1 VRLADVND
9 NMGKRAGAAGTMP
22 VFFVRLRYHGVPDLD
37 PLRIGTPSLHPAFTL
52 DDDQQLA
59 PSVGM
64 PVIPN
69 ACLEPNN
76 RRGRRGQRP

>member
-1 VRLADVND
+1 VGEWA
-9 NMGKRAGAAGTMP
+9 ASAGTMP

-52 DDDQQLA
+52 DDEQELA
-59 PSVGM
+59 TSVGT

-76 RRGRRGQRP
+76 RHRRRGQRP